1 MFKCLRLRGV
11 LLGLALLLTLTSAC
25 SNNAGNSK
33 LEGKL
38 EGPLKVMYVHE
49 GLFFQKYGNLFIT
62 KYPGVELEVVNSQW
76 MFNYAGEDIN
86 KALQQYVEERQ
97 PDVILLNESNYSY
110 AVDNGM
116 LFPLDS
122 VIQQDQFDL
131 DSILPFVTESLKEQ
145 GAGILYGL
153 APTFSGSALY
163 YNMDLFQMYNIE
175 LPRDR
180 MSWQELFALAERF
193 PTNGS
198 GGERIYGLT
207 SSTTSSNAIF
217 DLLSNVARTHGLFY
231 TSADGTSLTMDSEA
245 WRTIYEN
252 IVKAYKSGAIFDPSS
267 DFFSE
272 DLFLK
277 EQAAMVLEGS
287 YYLNQIKQAEDQSGS
302 TINWGLA
309 TIPVDPAEPDATIAM
324 GLTEI
329 FGINANSPNKKLAWE
344 FIKYINGPEVA
355 KTLSR
360 TTDGS
365 LSVRSSFVSE
375 MNGRSLAAF
384 YELTKPRNF
393 NKRYEHLPQGFED
406 AFAEIVSQETT
417 SILENKQTIDE
428 AFQHIKDRG
437 SQELQQAHEKGS
449 ITKKTSRKLKS

>member
-1 MFKCLRLRGV
+1 MFRSLGLRGMI
-11 LLGLALLLTLTSAC
+11 LGLALLMTLTSAC
-25 SNNAGNSK
+25 SNKTGNST
-33 LEGKL
+33 LEGEL
-38 EGPLKVMYVHE
+38 EGPLKVMYVHD
-49 GLFFQKYGNLFIT
+49 GLFFQKYGNLFMT
-62 KYPGVELEVVNSQW
+62 KYPNVELEVVNSQW
-76 MFNYAGEDIN
+76 MFNYTGDDIN
-86 KALQQYVEERQ
+86 KALQQYIEERQ
-97 PDVILLNESNYSY
+97 PDVILLNESNFSY
-110 AVDNGM
+110 AVENGM
-116 LFPLDS
+116 LFSLES
-122 VIQQDQFDL
+122 VIKQDQFDL
-131 DSILPFVTESLKEQ
+131 EDILPFVTESLKEQ
-145 GAGILYGL
+145 GAGELYGL

-163 YNMDLFQMYNIE
+163 YNMDLFQKYSIE

-180 MSWQELFALAERF
+180 MSWQEVFKLAERF
-193 PTNGS
+193 PTDGS

-217 DLLSNVARTHGLFY
+217 DLLSNVARTQGLFY
-231 TSADGTSLTMDSEA
+231 ASADGTSLTMDSEA
-245 WRTIYEN
+245 WHTIYEN
-252 IVKAYKSGAIFDPSS
+252 IVKAYQSGAVFDPSK

-277 EQAAMVLEGS
+277 GQAAMVLEGS
-287 YYLNQIKQAEDQSGS
+287 YYLNQISQSEDRSGS
-302 TINWGLA
+302 GVNWGLV
-309 TIPVDPAEPDATIAM
+309 TIPIDPAEPDATIAM

-375 MNGRSLAAF
+375 MEGRSLSAF

-406 AFAEIVSQETT
+406 AFADIVSQETV
-417 SILENKQTIDE
+417 SLLEDKQTIDE
-428 AFQHIKDRG
+428 ALQHIKEKG
-437 SQELQQAHEKGS
+437 NLALQQSHEKEAASG
-449 ITKKTSRKLKS
+449 TNKK